1 MDIRFIVTVLI
12 VAACGF
18 FQAEVSRLFNNYLI
32 DYYEQSFLSA
42 LTISSYAVSLMVPF
56 GLWFVIGLLIHMMT
70 IIVGKPGSLREL
82 YFVSGICFIPF
93 LLNLIFAFVLLQ
105 STNVDIG
112 SELSK
117 LATDA
122 SYDVR
127 ITNEVSLSTLRN
139 IGTFCSF
146 ITMLIYCSVVFKVY
160 KASVIQSILC
170 VSTPVAIF
178 LLMKMLFNAAPAG
191 V

>member
-56 GLWFVIGLLIHMMT
+56 GLWFLIGLLVHMMT
-70 IIVGKPGSLREL
+70 IIVGKSGSLREL
-82 YFVSGICFIPF
+82 YYISGICFIPF

-105 STNVDIG
+105 STSTDVG

-117 LATDA
+117 LASNA

-127 ITNEVSLSTLRN
+127 ITKEVSLSTLRN
-139 IGTFCSF
+139 IGTFCSL
-146 ITMLIYCSVVFKVY
+146 ISMLIYCFVVLKVY
-160 KASVIQSILC
+160 KATVIQSILC
-170 VSTPVAIF
+170 VSAPIAVF
-178 LLMKMLFNAAPAG
+178 LIMKMLFNAGPAG